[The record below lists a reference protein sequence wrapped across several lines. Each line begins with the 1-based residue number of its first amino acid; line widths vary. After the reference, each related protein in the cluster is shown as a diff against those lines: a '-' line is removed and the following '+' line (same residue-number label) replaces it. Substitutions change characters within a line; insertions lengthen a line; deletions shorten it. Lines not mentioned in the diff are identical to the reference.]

1 MLHVWGDPT
10 RLDPEHL
17 TAPRLRTVQG
27 YPTADQTS
35 EGFWKVLKSS
45 YGSTSSEGSSTTA

>member
-45 YGSTSSEGSSTTA
+45 YGSPSSEGSSTTA